1 MIKELSVEKI
11 LSFASNV
18 CSIYDYMPSL
28 GKKYP
33 SRSWLCTIGIYYK
46 FEIHLVNTLAEDEF
60 AKFIADKMDKREQ
73 NLIKNKQLEVQA
85 TPEFAA
91 MFRESKYRSR
101 NNIII
106 ISLDE
111 NGKFYQY
118 LRHHRK
124 RTYKEI
130 EDDKEELKEK

>member
-1 MIKELSVEKI
+1 M
-11 LSFASNV
+11 SFASNM

-33 SRSWLCTIGIYYK
+33 SKSWLCTVGIYYK
-46 FEIHLVNTLAEDEF
+46 FEILLVNTLAEDEF
-60 AKFIADKMDKREQ
+60 AKFIADKMDNREQ
-73 NLIKNKQLEVQA
+73 NLTKNKQLEVQA
-85 TPEFAA
+85 TPELAA

-111 NGKFYQY
+111 KGKFYQY
-118 LRHHRK
+118 LRHH
-124 RTYKEI
+124 
-130 EDDKEELKEK
+130 